1 MADKATVRPK
11 ALLSISALIHAYCRT
26 RPSGCQTEE
35 AVREAV
41 VHIENH
47 IGIACRSRDPEE
59 QNTILLALKALGNA
73 GQVVSSAET
82 LKKCYQVKNRKQ
94 FLIIFNQ
101 KLIQFCIQI
110 PQEETNSMVIRLAAI
125 DAIRRVPCHLDG
137 RSSVLSFY
145 LDTRQNSELR
155 IGAYLAAMQC
165 PSAQLLEEVKQA
177 LTGEKINQVGSFVW
191 THLTN
196 LQETTS
202 PSKQAVRQLLANEF
216 LRNKFNTDAR
226 KFSRNL
232 EASSYW
238 PDLNVGATVESN
250 VVFSS
255 QSYLPRSAT
264 LNLTLDLFGESL
276 NLFEL
281 GARLEGFESLV
292 ESFFGPSG
300 FFPDDS
306 IQKVLETLRGKRAAP
321 LDQQSLNQLST
332 VFDVKGQM
340 ADQPQG
346 DMYLRVFGNELHTHR
361 FKGLDQLTGKAFP
374 SPLAMLLSAAGQ
386 KDVDFSK
393 SLSVLDVSYVLPT
406 AVGLPLTLTANAT
419 ATVAFKIGGT
429 FQTASLSDVKVTG
442 HVKPSGTIEIN
453 GLMAVDAWTFMRS
466 GVHVQNVMHTSTG
479 LSGKVIIQGNRL
491 VSVQMDAPQEATNT
505 FSFDSRLFLL
515 QEDGLKAVQPDQRP
529 RINMKSCSPTWFSRT
544 FGAELCGELDLYPR
558 TRDGPRGPLTGPA
571 HAALFLR
578 KTDKHSSYHFEYKR
592 EGSRSVSLVMDTP
605 DSSVNRRLSAQL
617 TADQLANTLRA
628 SLVCPTKSLDVT
640 GKYEY
645 NQLVKGVDV
654 LLSLDGAELVSLRTA
669 LRTDLK
675 GPSGRY
681 EPNLVVSKRGR
692 ELLNFQGYFSYMA
705 GNKYGFDFQL
715 KHLTVRPIRLS
726 GTTRTRLVRF

>member
-1 MADKATVRPK
+1 
-11 ALLSISALIHAYCRT
+11 
-26 RPSGCQTEE
+26 
-35 AVREAV
+35 
-41 VHIENH
+41 
-47 IGIACRSRDPEE
+47 
-59 QNTILLALKALGNA
+59 
-73 GQVVSSAET
+73 
-82 LKKCYQVKNRKQ
+82 
-94 FLIIFNQ
+94 
-101 KLIQFCIQI
+101 
-110 PQEETNSMVIRLAAI
+110 
-125 DAIRRVPCHLDG
+125 
-137 RSSVLSFY
+137 
-145 LDTRQNSELR
+145 
-155 IGAYLAAMQC
+155 MQC

-346 DMYLRVFGNELHTHR
+346 DLYLRVFGNELHTHR

-374 SPLAMLLSAAGQ
+374 SPLAMLLAAAGQ
-386 KDVDFSK
+386 NGRD
-393 SLSVLDVSYVLPT
+393 LP
-406 AVGLPLTLTANAT
+406 
-419 ATVAFKIGGT
+419 
-429 FQTASLSDVKVTG
+429 
-442 HVKPSGTIEIN
+442 
-453 GLMAVDAWTFMRS
+453 
-466 GVHVQNVMHTSTG
+466 
-479 LSGKVIIQGNRL
+479 
-491 VSVQMDAPQEATNT
+491 
-505 FSFDSRLFLL
+505 
-515 QEDGLKAVQPDQRP
+515 DG
-529 RINMKSCSPTWFSRT
+529 
-544 FGAELCGELDLYPR
+544 
-558 TRDGPRGPLTGPA
+558 
-571 HAALFLR
+571 
-578 KTDKHSSYHFEYKR
+578 
-592 EGSRSVSLVMDTP
+592 
-605 DSSVNRRLSAQL
+605 
-617 TADQLANTLRA
+617 
-628 SLVCPTKSLDVT
+628 
-640 GKYEY
+640 
-645 NQLVKGVDV
+645 QLVRRQGDWARQAQRYHRNQRI
-654 LLSLDGAELVSLRTA
+654 DGR
-669 LRTDLK
+669 
-675 GPSGRY
+675 
-681 EPNLVVSKRGR
+681 
-692 ELLNFQGYFSYMA
+692 
-705 GNKYGFDFQL
+705 
-715 KHLTVRPIRLS
+715 
-726 GTTRTRLVRF
+726 